1 MLDCCDVT
9 WRARC
14 LSYWAEGGRYW
25 CPGCM
30 ADAKDGQYYQRKV
43 FGWRTEAF
51 ARTCNFCQI
60 EHGLRV
66 EDDRDREIRAR
77 ALQRLALVPVP
88 VQDGQAAGSG
98 AAPFVAPPGL
108 VQNGQNGQ
116 AAGSG
121 AAPPLPTG
129 TPPAP
134 LPPPAPLATQADM
147 LTALE
152 EIRGLRADLQALS
165 ERLEAAEADRR
176 AALQA
181 DRRALV

>member
-1 MLDCCDVT
+1 M
-9 WRARC
+9 
-14 LSYWAEGGRYW
+14 
-25 CPGCM
+25 
-30 ADAKDGQYYQRKV
+30 K
-43 FGWRTEAF
+43 
-51 ARTCNFCQI
+51 N
-60 EHGLRV
+60 

-77 ALQRLALVPVP
+77 ALQRLALVPMP
-88 VQDGQAAGSG
+88 VQDGWILA
-98 AAPFVAPPGL
+98 
-108 VQNGQNGQ
+108 QNGQNGQ

-121 AAPPLPTG
+121 AAPPVPPGLVQPPLPTG

-134 LPPPAPLATQADM
+134 LPPPPPLATQADM

-181 DRRALV
+181 LTDRLEAAEVRSDVRALV